1 MRATRG
7 RVNPEGA
14 SSRMA
19 EKLVVGV
26 IGGSGLYA
34 IEGLEDV
41 REISLSTPF
50 GAPSDAYV
58 TGRLG
63 GIDMVFLPR
72 HGRGHRIQPSDLNFR
87 ANIWGLKQL
96 GVTRILSVSAVG
108 SMREHIAPGDF
119 VVIDQFID
127 RTRHRHDTFF
137 GGGVVAHVMFAD
149 PVCAGVRGALLG
161 AAQSLGLKAH
171 DGGTYLNMEGPQF
184 STRAESRLYRTW
196 EVDVIGM
203 TNLQE
208 AKLAREAELCYATL
222 AMSTDYDCWHES
234 HDAVTVEAVV
244 AVMQQNVG
252 NARRLIAAAVPLLAG
267 PRECAC
273 ATALQHAI
281 MTAKDQIPEEART
294 RLGLLIGKY
303 L

>member
-1 MRATRG
+1 MSAT
-7 RVNPEGA
+7 
-14 SSRMA
+14 
-19 EKLVVGV
+19 LVVGV

-34 IEGLEDV
+34 IDGLENL
-41 REISLSTPF
+41 REIALSTPF

-58 TGRLG
+58 TGRLS

-108 SMREHIAPGDF
+108 SMRENIAPGDF

-127 RTRHRHDTFF
+127 RTRHRIDTFF
-137 GGGVVAHVMFAD
+137 GDGIVAHVMFAD
-149 PVCAGVRGALLG
+149 PVCPRMRKALL
-161 AAQSLGLKAH
+161 AAAGKLGLKAH

-196 EVDVIGM
+196 NVDVIGM

-208 AKLAREAELCYATL
+208 AKLAREAEMCYATL
-222 AMSTDYDCWHES
+222 AMSTDYDSWHEA
-234 HDAVTVEAVV
+234 HEAVTVETVV
-244 AVMQQNVG
+244 AVMHKNVD
-252 NARRLIAAAVPLLAG
+252 NARRLIKAAVPLLSPVA
-267 PRECAC
+267 CAC
-273 ATALQHAI
+273 ESALEHAI
-281 MTAKDQIPEEART
+281 MTAPEQISPQSRT
-294 RLGLLIGKY
+294 KLGLLISKY
-303 L
+303 VK